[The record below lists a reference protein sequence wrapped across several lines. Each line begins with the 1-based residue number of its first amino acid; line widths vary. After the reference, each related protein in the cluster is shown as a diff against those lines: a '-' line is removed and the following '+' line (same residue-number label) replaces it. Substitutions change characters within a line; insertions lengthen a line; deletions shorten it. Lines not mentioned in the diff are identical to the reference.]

1 MTDLSI
7 TPDQL
12 SAAGGYISRNWGA
25 EGYVIEN
32 ITAPIRRVTLFHVRA
47 SDGSRFV
54 VAADSWGNC
63 RHMSHADH
71 EPAERTGV
79 LIDLVRDMHA
89 KATAA

>member
-1 MTDLSI
+1 MAGLSI

-12 SAAGGYISRNWGA
+12 SAAGSYIARNWSA

-47 SDGSRFV
+47 SDGSRFT

-63 RHMSHADH
+63 RHMSDADYP
-71 EPAERTGV
+71 PAERAGV

-89 KATAA
+89 KAVAP